1 MTHHLPQAKAR
12 KKLGIP
18 EPVLE
23 FLVKPEDWRKL
34 TWTVKVFRTR
44 GQMCRYLCFA
54 FPEIYRPKE
63 VYAFTDRNTRE
74 VIFCLWTCTDNCV
87 GHEMF
92 HLVAAWAADKRL
104 APEHCLEWD
113 HRTHERMAEAHGN
126 LVSSF
131 WENFARAGFER
142 KECWGCEKP
151 KAKGFYL
158 DRRIY

>member
-18 EPVLE
+18 EPVLA
-23 FLVKPEDWRKL
+23 FPIKPEPWRKL
-34 TWTVKVFRTR
+34 AWTVKVFQTR
-44 GQMCRYLCFA
+44 GQMRHYLRFA
-54 FPEIYRPKE
+54 FPEVPRVKD
-63 VYAFTDRNTRE
+63 VYAFTDRNTYE

-87 GHEMF
+87 SHEMF
-92 HLVAAWAADKRL
+92 HLVAAWAGEKLLPSDD
-104 APEHCLEWD
+104 CLEWN
-113 HRTHERMAEAHGN
+113 HKTHERMAEAHGN

-131 WENFARAGFER
+131 WEQFTKGGFQR
-142 KECWGCEKP
+142 DQCWGFEKP